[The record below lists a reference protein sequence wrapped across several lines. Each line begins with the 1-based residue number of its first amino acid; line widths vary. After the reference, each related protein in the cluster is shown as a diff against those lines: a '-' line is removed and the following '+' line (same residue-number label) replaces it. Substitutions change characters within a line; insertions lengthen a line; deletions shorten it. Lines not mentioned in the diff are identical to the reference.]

1 MIVVTAVTFRSDF
14 GCNHGYSN
22 KAGLGRQDV
31 LGTAE
36 CEAETVVAADMLDTA
51 EDDVET
57 ADTVRHTAKGAAVA
71 REVQKSVR
79 VVSVR

>member
-1 MIVVTAVTFRSDF
+1 M
-14 GCNHGYSN
+14 
-22 KAGLGRQDV
+22 GRQDV

-36 CEAETVVAADMLDTA
+36 CEAETVVAADMLGTA

-71 REVQKSVR
+71 ER
-79 VVSVR
+79 

>member
-1 MIVVTAVTFRSDF
+1 M
-14 GCNHGYSN
+14 
-22 KAGLGRQDV
+22 

-36 CEAETVVAADMLDTA
+36 GEAETVVAADMLGTA

-71 REVQKSVR
+71 E
-79 VVSVR
+79 VVSASCKVASGRLLLGGRDGNRTHLKGHQALPMH

>member
-1 MIVVTAVTFRSDF
+1 M
-14 GCNHGYSN
+14 
-22 KAGLGRQDV
+22 GRQDV

-36 CEAETVVAADMLDTA
+36 CVAETVVAADMLGTA

-71 REVQKSVR
+71 E
-79 VVSVR
+79 VVSASCKRVRQTVAWR